1 VAAPTPTARG
11 LADGGRPDAD
21 RLKRAEGARLD
32 RDRLELVVLTAGFF
46 AAHSVAS
53 GWVGA
58 RARVAP
64 ALYLCLYY
72 IGCSAAGSAGGVVWA
87 DGGWAAV
94 ALFATTLLVIAL
106 AGVTMS
112 R

>member
-1 VAAPTPTARG
+1 MAG
-11 LADGGRPDAD
+11 
-21 RLKRAEGARLD
+21 
-32 RDRLELVVLTAGFF
+32 LVVLTAGFF

-53 GWVGA
+53 GWAGA

-64 ALYLCLYY
+64 AQASAHCLCLYY
-72 IGCSAAGSAGGVVWA
+72 IGSSVAGSAGGVAWA
-87 DGGWAAV
+87 GGGWAAV
-94 ALFATTLLVIAL
+94 ALFAITLLVIAL